1 MSAQASTR
9 TSRRQNPAFYSLLV
23 VLIFMAVGPI
33 ALMFVNSFKL
43 DVDILS
49 GTGGLLFLPTIQN
62 YETALCDVL
71 WYDLDHLDFCS
82 LKFGGA
88 FINSL
93 IIALIS
99 TFLTLVIGCMAAYAL
114 VRFRFMGRDTAS
126 MTTLMVRM
134 VPPAVL
140 LVPVFGLWNNEFCID
155 KTSFVGALIRDWF
168 GGRGDVCLAGTH
180 SGIILIYVAMNL
192 PFVIWILQSFIV
204 QVPRQL
210 EEAARMDG
218 AGPFQVF
225 FLVVL
230 PLIKPGL
237 AASAI
242 FTFRIAWNEYLLASA
257 LSDRD
262 TKTVPILIVNNMSE
276 FNVEWGV
283 IMATGMLLAIPPIIF
298 TLFASRQIITGMTA
312 GAVKG

>member
-1 MSAQASTR
+1 MMSSQNYE
-9 TSRRQNPAFYSLLV
+9 RQNPAFYALMAALV
-23 VLIFMAVGPI
+23 FMSVGPV
-33 ALMFVNSFKL
+33 ALMFINSFKL
-43 DVDILS
+43 DVDIIS
-49 GTGGLLFLPTIQN
+49 GTSGLLFLPTIQN

-71 WYDLDHLDFCS
+71 PYEMDHLDFCS

-99 TFLTLVIGCMAAYAL
+99 TALTLIIGCMAAYAL
-114 VRFRFMGRDTAS
+114 VRFRFMGRDPIS
-126 MTTLMVRM
+126 LTTLMVRM

-155 KTSFVGALIRDWF
+155 RDSLVGAFIRDTF

-204 QVPRQL
+204 QVPRSL
-210 EEAARMDG
+210 EEAARVDG
-218 AGPFQVF
+218 AGPFGVF
-225 FLVVL
+225 FRIVL

-237 AASAI
+237 AAAAI

>member
-1 MSAQASTR
+1 MDHD
-9 TSRRQNPAFYSLLV
+9 RQNPAFYALLV
-23 VLIFMAVGPI
+23 ALIFMAVGPI
-33 ALMFVNSFKL
+33 VLMFTNSFKL
-43 DVDILS
+43 DVDIIG
-49 GTGGLLFLPTIQN
+49 GTSGLLFLPTIQN

-71 WYDLDHLDFCS
+71 WYEPEHLDFCA

-88 FINSL
+88 FVNSL
-93 IIALIS
+93 IIALVS
-99 TFLTLVIGCMAAYAL
+99 TALTLIIGCMAAYAL

-126 MTTLMVRM
+126 LTTLMVRM

-140 LVPVFGLWNNEFCID
+140 LVPVFGLWNNEFCIS
-155 KTSFVGALIRDWF
+155 KKFWLGELIRDTF
-168 GGRGDVCLAGTH
+168 GGRGDICLAGTH
-180 SGIILIYVAMNL
+180 SSIILIYVAMNL

-204 QVPRQL
+204 QVPRSL
-210 EEAARMDG
+210 EEAARVDG

-225 FLVVL
+225 FQIVL

-237 AASAI
+237 AAAAI

>member
-1 MSAQASTR
+1 MSAHQIGEE
-9 TSRRQNPAFYSLLV
+9 RQHPAFYALITALV
-23 VLIFMAVGPI
+23 FMSVGPI
-33 ALMFVNSFKL
+33 ALMFINSFKL
-43 DVDILS
+43 DVDIIS
-49 GTGGLLFLPTIQN
+49 GTTGLLFMPTIQN
-62 YETALCDVL
+62 YETALCDIL
-71 WYDLDHLDFCS
+71 PYELDHLDFCS

-88 FINSL
+88 FVNSL
-93 IIALIS
+93 VITLIS
-99 TFLTLVIGCMAAYAL
+99 TVLTLVIGCMAAYAL
-114 VRFRFMGRDTAS
+114 VRFRFMGRDTVS
-126 MTTLMVRM
+126 GTTLMVRM

-155 KTSFVGALIRDWF
+155 KTTWLGEFIRDSF

-180 SGIILIYVAMNL
+180 SGIIIIYIAMNL

-218 AGPFQVF
+218 AGSYRVF
-225 FLVVL
+225 FLIVL

-237 AASAI
+237 AAAAI

-283 IMATGMLLAIPPIIF
+283 IMATGMLLAIPPILF

>member
-1 MSAQASTR
+1 MAQQYQ
-9 TSRRQNPAFYSLLV
+9 RQNPAFYALLA
-23 VLIFMAVGPI
+23 VLIFMAIGPI
-33 ALMFVNSFKL
+33 ALMLINSFKL

-49 GTGGLLFLPTIQN
+49 GTSGLLFLPTIQN
-62 YETALCDVL
+62 YETALCDIL
-71 WYDLDHLDFCS
+71 WYDLEHLDFCA

-93 IIALIS
+93 VIALVS
-99 TFLTLVIGCMAAYAL
+99 TILTLVIGCMAAYAL
-114 VRFRFMGRDTAS
+114 VRFKFMGRDTAS

-140 LVPVFGLWNNEFCID
+140 LVPVFGLWNNDFCID
-155 KTSFVGALIRDWF
+155 RDAFIGSLIRDWF

-237 AASAI
+237 AAAAI

>member
-1 MSAQASTR
+1 MAAPQYD
-9 TSRRQNPAFYSLLV
+9 RQHPAFYALLATLV
-23 VLIFMAVGPI
+23 FMSVGPI

-43 DVDILS
+43 DVDIIS
-49 GTGGLLFLPTIQN
+49 GASGLLFLPTIQN
-62 YETALCDVL
+62 YETALCDIL
-71 WYDLDHLDFCS
+71 WYELDHLDFCS

-88 FINSL
+88 FVNSL
-93 IIALIS
+93 IITLIS
-99 TFLTLVIGCMAAYAL
+99 TALTLIIGCMAAYAL

-126 MTTLMVRM
+126 LTTLMVRM

-155 KTSFVGALIRDWF
+155 KETLVGEWIRDMF

-204 QVPRQL
+204 QVPHQL

-218 AGPFQVF
+218 ANPYQVF

-237 AASAI
+237 AAAAI

-257 LSDRD
+257 LSDRN

-298 TLFASRQIITGMTA
+298 TLLASRQIITGMTA

>member
-1 MSAQASTR
+1 MDHD
-9 TSRRQNPAFYSLLV
+9 RQNPAFYALLV
-23 VLIFMAVGPI
+23 ALIFMAVGPI
-33 ALMFVNSFKL
+33 VLMFTNSFKL
-43 DVDILS
+43 DVDIIG
-49 GTGGLLFLPTIQN
+49 GTSGLLFLPTIQN

-71 WYDLDHLDFCS
+71 WYEPEHLDFCA

-88 FINSL
+88 FVNSL
-93 IIALIS
+93 IIALVY
-99 TFLTLVIGCMAAYAL
+99 TALTLIIGCMAAYAL

-126 MTTLMVRM
+126 LTTLMVRM

-140 LVPVFGLWNNEFCID
+140 LVPVFGLWNNEFCIS
-155 KTSFVGALIRDWF
+155 KKFWLGELIRDTF
-168 GGRGDVCLAGTH
+168 GGRGDICLAGTH

-204 QVPRQL
+204 QVPRSL
-210 EEAARMDG
+210 EEAARVDG

-225 FLVVL
+225 FQIVL

-237 AASAI
+237 AAAAI

>member
-1 MSAQASTR
+1 MAKTEYD
-9 TSRRQNPAFYSLLV
+9 RQSPAFFALLA
-23 VLIFMAVGPI
+23 VLIFMSIGPI
-33 ALMFVNSFKL
+33 LLMLVNSFKL
-43 DVDILS
+43 DVDITS
-49 GTGGLLFLPTIQN
+49 GTSGLLFLPTIQN
-62 YETALCDVL
+62 YETALCDIL
-71 WYDLDHLDFCS
+71 PELPKHMDYCS
-82 LKFGGA
+82 LRIGGA

-93 IIALIS
+93 IISLCA
-99 TFLTLVIGCMAAYAL
+99 TALTLVIGCMAAYAL
-114 VRFRFMGRDTAS
+114 VRFRFMGHDVAS
-126 MTTLMVRM
+126 LTTLMVRM

-155 KTSFVGALIRDWF
+155 KEFFIGAWIRETF

-180 SGIILIYVAMNL
+180 FGIILVYVAMNL

-204 QVPRQL
+204 QVPYSL
-210 EEAARMDG
+210 EEAARVDG
-218 AGPFQVF
+218 ATPFQVF
-225 FLVVL
+225 FRVVL

-237 AASAI
+237 AAAAI

-257 LSDRD
+257 LSDRS
-262 TKTVPILIVNNMSE
+262 TKTVPILIVNNMSD
-276 FNVEWGV
+276 FNINWGV

>member
-1 MSAQASTR
+1 MSAPSYDK
-9 TSRRQNPAFYSLLV
+9 QNTAFYALIATLVFMSVGPV
-23 VLIFMAVGPI
+23 VL
-33 ALMFVNSFKL
+33 MFANSFKL
-43 DVDILS
+43 DVDIIS
-49 GTGGLLFLPTIQN
+49 GSSGLLFLPTIRN
-62 YETALCDVL
+62 YEAALCDLL
-71 WYDLDHLDFCS
+71 WYTPEHMDFCS

-99 TFLTLVIGCMAAYAL
+99 TMLTLVIGCMAAYAL
-114 VRFRFMGRDTAS
+114 VRFRFMGRGAAS
-126 MTTLMVRM
+126 LTTLMVRM

-140 LVPVFGLWNNEFCID
+140 LVPVFGLWNNELCID
-155 KTSFVGALIRDWF
+155 KTTFLGEIIRDVF

-204 QVPRQL
+204 QVPYSL
-210 EEAARMDG
+210 EEAARVDG

-237 AASAI
+237 AAAAI

>member
-1 MSAQASTR
+1 MSDKVYEK
-9 TSRRQNPAFYSLLV
+9 QNPAYYALLV
-23 VLIFMAVGPI
+23 TLIFMSVGPI
-33 ALMFVNSFKL
+33 ALMFINSFKL
-43 DVDILS
+43 DVDIIS
-49 GTGGLLFLPTIQN
+49 GTGGLLFMPTIQN

-71 WYDLDHLDFCS
+71 WYEPEHLRFCQ

-99 TFLTLVIGCMAAYAL
+99 TVLTLVIGCMAAYAL
-114 VRFRFMGRDTAS
+114 VRFRFFGRDTAS
-126 MTTLMVRM
+126 LTTLLVRM

-140 LVPVFGLWNNEFCID
+140 LVPVFGLWNNEFCLD
-155 KTSFVGALIRDWF
+155 RDGLIGGWIRETM

-204 QVPRQL
+204 QVPKSL
-210 EEAARMDG
+210 EEAARVDG

-225 FLVVL
+225 FMVVL

-237 AASAI
+237 AAAAI

-262 TKTVPILIVNNMSE
+262 TQTVPILIVNNMSE

>member
-1 MSAQASTR
+1 MNYE
-9 TSRRQNPAFYSLLV
+9 RQNPAFYALLIT
-23 VLIFMAVGPI
+23 LIFMAVGPI
-33 ALMFVNSFKL
+33 VLMLANSFKL
-43 DVDILS
+43 DVDIIG
-49 GTGGLLFLPTIQN
+49 GTSGLLFLPTIQN

-71 WYDLDHLDFCS
+71 WYELDHLDFCS

-88 FINSL
+88 FINSI

-99 TFLTLVIGCMAAYAL
+99 TLLTLVIGCMAAYAL
-114 VRFRFMGRDTAS
+114 VRFKFMGRDTAS
-126 MTTLMVRM
+126 LTTLMVRM
-134 VPPAVL
+134 VPPEVL
-140 LVPVFGLWNNEFCID
+140 LVPVFGLWNNEFCIS
-155 KTSFVGALIRDWF
+155 KNSYFGEIIRDVF

-192 PFVIWILQSFIV
+192 PFVIWILQSFII
-204 QVPRQL
+204 QVPRSL
-210 EEAARMDG
+210 EEAARVDG

-237 AASAI
+237 AAAAI

-257 LSDRD
+257 LSDRG

-276 FNVEWGV
+276 FNIEWGV

-298 TLFASRQIITGMTA
+298 TLFASRQIISGMTA

>member
-1 MSAQASTR
+1 MATEPYD
-9 TSRRQNPAFYSLLV
+9 RQNPAFYALLA
-23 VLIFMAVGPI
+23 VLIFMSIGPI
-33 ALMFVNSFKL
+33 ALMFINSFKL
-43 DVDILS
+43 DVDIIS
-49 GTGGLLFLPTIQN
+49 GTTGLLFLPTIQN

-71 WYDLDHLDFCS
+71 PYELDHLDFCS

-88 FINSL
+88 FTNSL

-99 TFLTLVIGCMAAYAL
+99 TALTLVIGCMAAYAL
-114 VRFRFMGRDTAS
+114 VRFRFMGRDTVS
-126 MTTLMVRM
+126 LTTLMVRM

-155 KTSFVGALIRDWF
+155 RDTMVGEWIRDVF

-180 SGIILIYVAMNL
+180 SGIILVYVAMNL

-204 QVPRQL
+204 QVPISL
-210 EEAARMDG
+210 EEAARVDG
-218 AGPFQVF
+218 AGPFPVF

-230 PLIKPGL
+230 PLIQPGL

-262 TKTVPILIVNNMSE
+262 TRTVPILIVNNMSE

-283 IMATGMLLAIPPIIF
+283 IMATGVLLAIPPIIF

>member
-1 MSAQASTR
+1 MDHD
-9 TSRRQNPAFYSLLV
+9 RQNPAFYALLV
-23 VLIFMAVGPI
+23 ALIFMAVGPMV
-33 ALMFVNSFKL
+33 LMFTNSFKL
-43 DVDILS
+43 DVDIIG
-49 GTGGLLFLPTIQN
+49 GTSGLLFLPTIQN

-71 WYDLDHLDFCS
+71 WYEPEHLDFCA

-88 FINSL
+88 FVNCL
-93 IIALIS
+93 IIALVS
-99 TFLTLVIGCMAAYAL
+99 TALTLIIGCMAAYAL

-126 MTTLMVRM
+126 LTPLMVRM

-140 LVPVFGLWNNEFCID
+140 LVPVFGLWNNEFCIS
-155 KTSFVGALIRDWF
+155 KKFWLGELIRDTF
-168 GGRGDVCLAGTH
+168 GGRGDICLVGTH
-180 SGIILIYVAMNL
+180 SGIILFYVAMNL

-204 QVPRQL
+204 QVPRSL
-210 EEAARMDG
+210 EEAARVDG

-225 FLVVL
+225 FQIVL

-237 AASAI
+237 AAAAI